1 MLLWKYN
8 CFDEK
13 FVSQWLMFWN
23 RLKKKVRWQ
32 NWMAVN
38 FSICEIYSNVER
50 MGGCEYSIEI
60 MIVSLKE
67 GIAVTNVLWK

>member
-1 MLLWKYN
+1 
-8 CFDEK
+8 
-13 FVSQWLMFWN
+13 
-23 RLKKKVRWQ
+23 
-32 NWMAVN
+32 MAVN
-38 FSICEIYSNVER
+38 LSVCEIYSNVER